1 MSKFKVNDSVL
12 WKGNTRQA
20 EATVVSVTPTGY
32 EVYEWDRKIRHPATE
47 ESLSRIL
54 TFKDAEQMVRQALVG
69 TIYEN
74 ADLTEYGG
82 GDGTEDIKPFL
93 IDTKGGIDLGA
104 TVYPE
109 GGMLFWTWP
118 EDGNQDETENAADAI
133 AAFQK
138 ATDNK

>member
-1 MSKFKVNDSVL
+1 MKNMEYYK
-12 WKGNTRQA
+12 TRPLG
-20 EATVVSVTPTGY
+20 EAWAAYKADYDAGRIEGCVDFTEWLVEY
-32 EVYEWDRKIRHPATE
+32 EPV
-47 ESLSRIL
+47 
-54 TFKDAEQMVRQALVG
+54 KDAEQMIRQALVG

-74 ADLTEYGG
+74 AGLTEYGG
-82 GDGTEDIKPFL
+82 GDGAEDIKPFL

-118 EDGNQDETENAADAI
+118 EDGNQEETENAADAI